1 VQNGNRGKRANLK
14 EERAKSA
21 AAAVYKSVL
30 AGMTGTVKVPRTAGG
45 AIEIL
50 EEVSKGATEGGPP
63 TEERAKAAAAAVY
76 KSVLAGQTGIVRV
89 PRKVRLGVT
98 EVVKETPKG
107 ATKGAT
113 KGAPKGAPPKE
124 HPKGAPKATKGRE

>member
-1 VQNGNRGKRANLK
+1 VQNGNRGKRANRK

-50 EEVSKGATEGGPP
+50 EEVSKGATKEQQRRFP
-63 TEERAKAAAAAVY
+63 TEERPKAAAAAVY
-76 KSVLAGQTGIVRV
+76 KSVLAGMTGIVRV
-89 PRKVRLGVT
+89 PRKVRLGVA

-107 ATKGAT
+107 AT
-113 KGAPKGAPPKE
+113 
-124 HPKGAPKATKGRE
+124 